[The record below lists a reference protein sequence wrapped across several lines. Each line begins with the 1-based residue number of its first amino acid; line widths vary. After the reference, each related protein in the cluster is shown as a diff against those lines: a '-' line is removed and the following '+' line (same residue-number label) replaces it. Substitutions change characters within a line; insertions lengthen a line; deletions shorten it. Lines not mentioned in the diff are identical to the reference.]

1 MTSRLGALLRAIET
15 RVVLALLAAIAL
27 VDVGLRLAEPRLS
40 GNLAHV
46 AEIPGLIEAAGNPQR
61 HSLLLLGNSL
71 TNNGVASALIG
82 AALPDMSIAKVT
94 PDGTGLWDWQC
105 LLDHQVVGRREVQ
118 YDTVVIGYAWH
129 LLSDQTHNDPS
140 RLGALY
146 CRMSDLKRASAIGLE
161 TSGDIGEFIAAD
173 VLRTYALRDTLRN
186 RFFQIVVPNYVQFTQ
201 AGNAARAGVADPSA
215 GGGHQ
220 AAVAAEPTYTY
231 RTLAGVVDRLK
242 SKGTRVIVVAM
253 PVQSTYEIDPELREL
268 EASRALTVIDLRKV
282 AGLDSS
288 HYLDQMHL
296 NHAGQQILS
305 KALAADLHVELAS
318 AT

>member
-1 MTSRLGALLRAIET
+1 MTGRLGALLRATEM
-15 RVVLALLAAIAL
+15 RVVVALLAGIAL
-27 VDVGLRLAEPRLS
+27 VDIGLRLAEPRLS

-46 AEIPGLIEAAGNPQR
+46 AEIPELIAAAGNPQR

-71 TNNGVASALIG
+71 THNGVAPAVIG

-105 LLDHQVVGRREVQ
+105 LLDHQVVERREVQ

-146 CRMSDLKRASAIGLE
+146 CRMGDLKRASAIGLE

-201 AGNAARAGVADPSA
+201 AGNAARAGVADPTS
-215 GGGHQ
+215 GGHKTQ
-220 AAVAAEPTYTY
+220 VAAEPKYTY
-231 RTLAGVVDRLK
+231 RALAGVVDRLK

-253 PVQSTYEIDPELREL
+253 PVQSTYQIDPELREL
-268 EASRALTVIDLRKV
+268 ETSQALTVIDLRKV

-288 HYLDQMHL
+288 HYLDEMHL
-296 NHAGQQILS
+296 NGAGQDILS
-305 KALAADLHVELAS
+305 KVLAADLHAELAS